1 MKKINVFILSIL
13 ILTAV
18 TKPAFAFTDTSMHWA
33 NTTIEKMKTS
43 RIINGYEDDTFRPD
57 ENMTRAEFITVIN
70 RMLGLHEESSKYI
83 PDINRSKWYYSEIR
97 KAVKVGIIQGDA
109 NGATHPEDNITRE
122 EAIVILSRAFK
133 LKKASSVPKGYE
145 DLDSISSWAQKE
157 VYSAIKEG
165 YINGYEDNTIKPQNF
180 ITRAEALTMMN
191 RIIPNILTTNIYSGL
206 VTGTTLLYADNI
218 VLNNLTIDG
227 SLIISNEALNTLKVK
242 DVTVKRDL
250 IVIDEEHESIKKLNV
265 NGNVYE
271 FSSKQET
278 IESYKNEEFGFGFT
292 IPDGVVLKFLSEDE
306 KIDYTTKDLLLV
318 AVEENEEFYLKNI
331 NTISNIIIDRYD
343 TLYRKVEEGKF
354 GFNTYQLYADRNDN
368 SLLVI
373 KRDNL
378 VYILKFY
385 NVETLNLVDNVIAT
399 MEFWETENIIDSKV
413 EIYKNNKLSL
423 KFSYLDKYVSVDDSY
438 NTGVINEEKK
448 FFKLFIQ
455 VNTITDM
462 QDYSLSEVK
471 ALLTAIVSEDGE
483 IKELTTSK
491 IMGNNAIKYEVDS
504 EGKRIYSLYVV
515 IGNNLYN
522 LIFTGDEEGMLQ
534 VGEEMFDEIV
544 KSLEF

>member
-1 MKKINVFILSIL
+1 
-13 ILTAV
+13 
-18 TKPAFAFTDTSMHWA
+18 
-33 NTTIEKMKTS
+33 
-43 RIINGYEDDTFRPD
+43 
-57 ENMTRAEFITVIN
+57 
-70 RMLGLHEESSKYI
+70 
-83 PDINRSKWYYSEIR
+83 
-97 KAVKVGIIQGDA
+97 
-109 NGATHPEDNITRE
+109 
-122 EAIVILSRAFK
+122 
-133 LKKASSVPKGYE
+133 
-145 DLDSISSWAQKE
+145 
-157 VYSAIKEG
+157 
-165 YINGYEDNTIKPQNF
+165 
-180 ITRAEALTMMN
+180 
-191 RIIPNILTTNIYSGL
+191 
-206 VTGTTLLYADNI
+206 
-218 VLNNLTIDG
+218 
-227 SLIISNEALNTLKVK
+227 
-242 DVTVKRDL
+242 
-250 IVIDEEHESIKKLNV
+250 
-265 NGNVYE
+265 
-271 FSSKQET
+271 
-278 IESYKNEEFGFGFT
+278 
-292 IPDGVVLKFLSEDE
+292 
-306 KIDYTTKDLLLV
+306 
-318 AVEENEEFYLKNI
+318 
-331 NTISNIIIDRYD
+331 
-343 TLYRKVEEGKF
+343 
-354 GFNTYQLYADRNDN
+354 
-368 SLLVI
+368 
-373 KRDNL
+373 
-378 VYILKFY
+378 
-385 NVETLNLVDNVIAT
+385 

>member
-1 MKKINVFILSIL
+1 
-13 ILTAV
+13 
-18 TKPAFAFTDTSMHWA
+18 MHWA

-250 IVIDEEHESIKKLNV
+250 IVVDEEHESIKKLNV

>member
-250 IVIDEEHESIKKLNV
+250 IVVDEEHESIKKLNV
-265 NGNVYE
+265 NGNIYE

>member
-1 MKKINVFILSIL
+1 MKKINVFILYIL

-250 IVIDEEHESIKKLNV
+250 IVVDEEHESIKKLNV